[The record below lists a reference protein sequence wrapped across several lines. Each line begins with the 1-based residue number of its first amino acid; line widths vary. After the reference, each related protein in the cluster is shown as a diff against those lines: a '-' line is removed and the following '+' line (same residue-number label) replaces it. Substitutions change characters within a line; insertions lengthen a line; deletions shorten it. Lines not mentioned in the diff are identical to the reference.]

1 MKGERERAKEQL
13 KPEGNK
19 AVIMEM
25 RKLPRQETRIEGNK
39 NPLREM
45 SGGREILE
53 AEERQG

>member
-1 MKGERERAKEQL
+1 VEREGAKEQL

-45 SGGREILE
+45 RGGRGILE
-53 AEERQG
+53 TEGRKG